1 VPDDDLVDLPDG
13 VSVAG
18 VIWSRQIALLRFWL
32 SQNTAA
38 LGIPLAVAVLALGLL
53 GVLLLR
59 PAKTGP
65 AISMGGRVV
74 SEVPPPD
81 QQYYNDAW
89 IVVELD
95 DGKRITAK
103 VPLTQTC
110 RLGDRVVAARTPTGI
125 GNSYTLERCA
135 KVGIK

>member
-1 VPDDDLVDLPDG
+1 MN
-13 VSVAG
+13 
-18 VIWSRQIALLRFWL
+18 WSRKFALFRFWL
-32 SQNTAA
+32 SQNKAA
-38 LGIPLAVAVLALGLL
+38 LGIPLVVAVLALGLL
-53 GVLLLR
+53 VFLLLR

-81 QQYYNDAW
+81 QQYYNEAW
-89 IVVELD
+89 VVVELD

-110 RLGDRVVAARTPTGI
+110 RLGDRVVAARTPTDVGPI
-125 GNSYTLERCA
+125 YTLQRCA
-135 KVGIK
+135 KAGEKQGG